1 MTSAKPFYTATAG
14 NNYLVTKNIYT
25 MKLFILYQTDIWKTK
40 ISRVFYGIFDSRP
53 KALDCAKYNGL
64 YGPNIKVVI
73 EEVTLNIFEEI

>member
-1 MTSAKPFYTATAG
+1 
-14 NNYLVTKNIYT
+14 

-40 ISRVFYGIFDSRP
+40 ISRIFFGIFDSRI

-64 YGPNIKVVI
+64 YCRNSKVVI